1 MKAIPPKPN
10 QFLGREQINQ
20 DKGKALQITLL
31 GLLLLIMAA
40 CTAETPDT
48 NQEGTIAIVASTGMI
63 ADMVQNIGGEHV
75 QVTQLMGPGVDP
87 HLYTAT
93 ESDVNRLM
101 NAQIIFYNGLF
112 LEARMERVLQNL
124 AENKPVIAVAESIPA
139 DWLLQSQ
146 DYADQ
151 FDPHVW
157 MDVKLWRIVAETIRD
172 ELIAFD
178 PAHTAA
184 YTANAEGYLAQ
195 LDALEAELQE
205 MVADIPE
212 DQRILVTAHDAF
224 NYFGKGYG
232 FAVYAPQGI
241 STEAEAGVDDIRRTI
256 DMVVENNIP
265 AIFVESS
272 IPPDVVEAIVEGAR
286 ARGHQVS
293 IGGELF
299 SDAMGEAGTPEGT
312 YIGMIRHNVET
323 ITTALRGNQ
332 E

>member
-1 MKAIPPKPN
+1 MKAILPEPN
-10 QFLGREQINQ
+10 QPLRREQIRQ
-20 DKGKALQITLL
+20 GKGKGLRIMLF

-40 CTAETPDT
+40 CAAEPQDT
-48 NQEGTIAIVASTGMI
+48 SQEGTIAIVATTGMI
-63 ADMVQNIGGEHV
+63 ADVVQNIGGEHV

-124 AENKPVIAVAESIPA
+124 AESKPVVSVAESIPV
-139 DWLLQSQ
+139 DQLLQSQ

-178 PAHTAA
+178 PAHAAA

-205 MVADIPE
+205 MVASVPADR
-212 DQRILVTAHDAF
+212 RILVTAHDAF

-232 FAVYAPQGI
+232 FMVHAPQGI
-241 STEAEAGVDDIRRTI
+241 STEAEAGVDDIRRAI
-256 DMVVENNIP
+256 DMVVENNVP

-272 IPPDVVEAIVEGAR
+272 IPPDVVEAIVEGAL

-312 YIGMIRHNVET
+312 YTGMIRHNVET
-323 ITTALRGNQ
+323 ITMALQGN